1 MSVTTCRHI
10 KTNGKRCQSPTLG
23 SSAFCYFHS
32 RLHRRHKHLLETS
45 SPLVQTTSDPAAPTP
60 GAAPSLPEYAHHPIE
75 LDLPPVEDAE
85 SIQVSISLLIAALAR
100 NRIDPKRAAILLYA
114 LQLASTNAKSI
125 TIEPYASSVT
135 RTVTRTRSGRDL
147 AAPENDSDRRD
158 STPDAVKT
166 APQPAETTAFVPNNE
181 NIGPS

>member
-23 SSAFCYFHS
+23 PSAFCYFHS

-45 SPLVQTTSDPAAPTP
+45 SPLIQTSPNHAQSAPET
-60 GAAPSLPEYAHHPIE
+60 APLMPEYASRPIE

-100 NRIDPKRAAILLYA
+100 NRIDPKRAAVLLYA

-125 TIEPYASSVT
+125 TIEPYATSVT
-135 RTVTRTRSGRDL
+135 RAVTRTRSGRDL
-147 AAPENDSDRRD
+147 AAPESDSAPGN
-158 STPDAVKT
+158 SAHKPIKI
-166 APQPAETTAFVPNNE
+166 APQPSETTAFVPNKE
-181 NIGPS
+181 NIGPY